1 MVLKAHIGFI
11 DDSWYG
17 RAVGLDHTMLYKIDG
32 QSAMNML
39 FEQADGGH
47 NNIVILHAKV
57 GDVLR
62 TSDSSLQVDF
72 FTSDEVVWHYV
83 LKQYLMNEVL

>member
-1 MVLKAHIGFI
+1 MVIKAHIGFI
-11 DDSWYG
+11 GDSWYG
-17 RAVGLDHTMLYKIDG
+17 KVVDIDCSVLYKIDG

-57 GDVLR
+57 GDILR

-72 FTSDEVVWHYV
+72 FTSDEVVWYYI